1 MNPPDSC
8 PPAPTLGRG
17 RAQLLAQLKKRK
29 EAAAAAAAA
38 ASAAAGIQSMTVT
51 AGGDRVSPSTAE
63 TTFMTVSL
71 LFFPSNTISQPYLK
85 KF

>member
-29 EAAAAAAAA
+29 EAAAAAAAN
-38 ASAAAGIQSMTVT
+38 AAAGIQSMTVT

-71 LFFPSNTISQPYLK
+71 FFFLLIQSLNLT
-85 KF
+85 